1 MVERGKLLNTIQN
14 SLKSQNLPN
23 AKKEIKYVLQI
34 YHNYLNLLII
44 ATDVYRASGNREKSL
59 EYAELIIQHH
69 PENWNGY
76 RIATELFVLLRQF
89 DRLINLQE
97 LLRRYIVKTRSLKD
111 SELMLKEAEKIK

>member
-34 YHNYLNLLII
+34 YPNYLNLLII

-59 EYAELIIQHH
+59 EYAELII
-69 PENWNGY
+69 
-76 RIATELFVLLRQF
+76 
-89 DRLINLQE
+89 
-97 LLRRYIVKTRSLKD
+97 
-111 SELMLKEAEKIK
+111 